1 MFTQQLWTFKIEL
14 GIIKERFSF
23 IGVLELNY

>member
-23 IGVLELNY
+23 IGGLELI

>member
-14 GIIKERFSF
+14 GIIKERVCV
-23 IGVLELNY
+23 IGGLEGI

>member
-23 IGVLELNY
+23 IGGLEGN